1 VYEPITV
8 EVDRAHGEGK
18 YRSYTINFIGRL
30 IRIVEAG
37 NTTMRLYEWAD
48 RGRLLYLVHV
58 EEDKPGRPPRRTLY
72 PFINT
77 HSGGA
82 TPRKGYTA
90 EEVSRA
96 YPEFAAE
103 KCLGLTEDDDDGSP
117 GEPNGGQGSPVESR
131 EDKPNSSGS
140 AGSGEPS
147 EAKTQ
152 HPPKQYPREEKDSDS
167 GFTGFTPEQEQRIR
181 KLVDEG
187 MSEKLAREEVLG
199 KGWVEP

>member
-8 EVDRAHGEGK
+8 EVDRAHEEGN
-18 YRSYTINFIGRL
+18 YRSYSIYFVGRL

-37 NTTMRLYEWAD
+37 HTKISLYEWAD
-48 RGRLLYLVHV
+48 LGRLLYLVHV
-58 EEDKPGRPPRRTLY
+58 EEDKPGKPTRRTLY

-103 KCLGLTEDDDDGSP
+103 KYLGPTW
-117 GEPNGGQGSPVESR
+117 NSR
-131 EDKPNSSGS
+131 LRGREHNP
-140 AGSGEPS
+140 
-147 EAKTQ
+147 TQ
-152 HPPKQYPREEKDSDS
+152 
-167 GFTGFTPEQEQRIR
+167 
-181 KLVDEG
+181 
-187 MSEKLAREEVLG
+187 
-199 KGWVEP
+199 

>member
-1 VYEPITV
+1 MYEPITV
-8 EVDRAHGEGK
+8 EVHRAYGEGN
-18 YRSYTINFIGRL
+18 YRSYSINFIGRQ

-37 NTTMRLYEWAD
+37 HTTMRLYECAD

-58 EEDKPGRPPRRTLY
+58 EEDKPAKPTRRTLY

-103 KCLGLTEDDDDGSP
+103 KLLGLTR
-117 GEPNGGQGSPVESR
+117 NSR
-131 EDKPNSSGS
+131 
-140 AGSGEPS
+140 
-147 EAKTQ
+147 
-152 HPPKQYPREEKDSDS
+152 
-167 GFTGFTPEQEQRIR
+167 QRGR
-181 KLVDEG
+181 G
-187 MSEKLAREEVLG
+187 HTRT
-199 KGWVEP
+199 W

>member
-1 VYEPITV
+1 VFEPITV
-8 EVDRAHGEGK
+8 EVDRGYGEDA

-37 NTTMRLYEWAD
+37 HTTMRLYEWAD

-77 HSGGA
+77 HSASA

-103 KCLGLTEDDDDGSP
+103 KFLGLTR
-117 GEPNGGQGSPVESR
+117 NSR
-131 EDKPNSSGS
+131 
-140 AGSGEPS
+140 
-147 EAKTQ
+147 
-152 HPPKQYPREEKDSDS
+152 
-167 GFTGFTPEQEQRIR
+167 QRGR
-181 KLVDEG
+181 DHTRTRQRL
-187 MSEKLAREEVLG
+187 
-199 KGWVEP
+199 